1 MVGAVVVAFEPV
13 VEPAQVDAVG
23 VDGRAGRAEAEEELA
38 GYFAK
43 GPVMPG
49 ADDET
54 LAASGRGV
62 LCLRLRIPAKLRR
75 VPSRKMSCQPP
86 MCRAGV
92 VMCG

>member
-38 GYFAK
+38 GDFAK

-49 ADDET
+49 ADDQP
-54 LAASGRGV
+54 LAT
-62 LCLRLRIPAKLRR
+62 
-75 VPSRKMSCQPP
+75 
-86 MCRAGV
+86 
-92 VMCG
+92 